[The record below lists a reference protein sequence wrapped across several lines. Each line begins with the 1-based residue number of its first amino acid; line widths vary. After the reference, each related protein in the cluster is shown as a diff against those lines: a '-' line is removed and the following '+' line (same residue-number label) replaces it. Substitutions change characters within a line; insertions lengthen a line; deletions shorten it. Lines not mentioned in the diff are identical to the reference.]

1 MYYLP
6 CSSSSCSTRYSV
18 TLWTWWYD
26 LTVATVAAGSPVA
39 TVDGLVGCIVV
50 SALIAAATTV
60 EGRNVIDVRFS
71 FLAVLLA
78 DVVRLCAIVSAIS
91 LVLDDT
97 SPGNLPVKRIP
108 YRSEK
113 MWANELNRPIYVV
126 YLVPRSL
133 CLFFLPL
140 PFLYIIMYNSNVF
153 DSTLIY
159 WVWFLRFIFLCLVSK
174 IMKVS

>member
-113 MWANELNRPIYVV
+113 MWANELIGRSMLYTWFHDH
-126 YLVPRSL
+126 YASSFFLFLSFTSL
-133 CLFFLPL
+133 CIILMFL
-140 PFLYIIMYNSNVF
+140 
-153 DSTLIY
+153 TQH
-159 WVWFLRFIFLCLVSK
+159 
-174 IMKVS
+174 

>member
-18 TLWTWWYD
+18 TLWTWWCD
-26 LTVATVAAGSPVA
+26 LTVVTVSTGSPVA
-39 TVDGLVGCIVV
+39 TVDGLVGYIVV

-78 DVVRLCAIVSAIS
+78 YVVRLCAIVSAIS

-97 SPGNLPVKRIP
+97 SPGNWPVNRIP
-108 YRSEK
+108 YWSEEI
-113 MWANELNRPIYVV
+113 WANKLIG
-126 YLVPRSL
+126 RSML
-133 CLFFLPL
+133 YTWFHDHYAFSLFLFLSFTSL
-140 PFLYIIMYNSNVF
+140 SCIILMF
-153 DSTLIY
+153 STPH
-159 WVWFLRFIFLCLVSK
+159 
-174 IMKVS
+174 